1 MLVITRTP
9 IRISFL
15 GGGTD
20 YAEFFEPH
28 GGGEVLAAAIDKFC
42 YLKVNTLHDFFEY
55 RLRVSYRK
63 TELCQSVDEVEHPSV
78 RECLKF
84 TRAAL
89 PLEIHYMGDLPAR
102 TGLGSSSAFTV
113 GLLNALHAY
122 KGEVAGAEQ
131 LAREANEVE
140 HNWIKERVGYQD
152 QCMAAYGGIKHIKF
166 TDRERISVQPIPLS
180 KERMRGLRSNIMIFY
195 TGLTRFAHEILKEQV
210 EKTRNNSNTAALI
223 KMRELVG
230 EGIKILTDNNRKLSE
245 FGELLDEGWQIKK
258 SLSES
263 ISNPEISAAYE
274 KALKSGAVGG
284 KLLGAGGGGFL
295 LFIVPPDKQKAVR
308 EAMFPMKEL
317 QFDFAPLG
325 SQVIFYHE

>member
-63 TELCQSVDEVEHPSV
+63 TELCQSIDEVEHPSV

-84 TRAAL
+84 TKSEL

-102 TGLGSSSAFTV
+102 TGLGSSSSFTV
-113 GLLNALHAY
+113 GLLNALRAY
-122 KGEVAGAEQ
+122 KGEVVGAEQ

-152 QCMAAYGGIKHIKF
+152 QCMAAYGGIKHICFK
-166 TDRERISVQPIPLS
+166 DKEQINVQPIPLS
-180 KERMRGLRSNIMIFY
+180 KERIKELRNNIMIFY
-195 TGLTRFAHEILKEQV
+195 TGLTRFAHEILEEQV
-210 EKTRNNSNTAALI
+210 KKTKDNSNTQSLI
-223 KMRELVG
+223 KMRALVG
-230 EGIKILTDNNRKLSE
+230 EGIKILTDNKTDLTE
-245 FGELLDEGWQIKK
+245 FGKLLDAGWQIKK
-258 SLSES
+258 SLSNS
-263 ISNPEISAAYE
+263 ISNSEISAAYE
-274 KALKSGAVGG
+274 KALSAGAIGG

-295 LFIVPPDKQKAVR
+295 LFIVPPEKQDSVR
-308 EAMFPMKEL
+308 EAMLPMKEL
-317 QFDFAPLG
+317 HFNFAPLG
-325 SQVIFYHE
+325 SQIIFCHE

>member
-20 YAEFFEPH
+20 YAEFFAPN
-28 GGGEVLAAAIDKFC
+28 GGGEVLAAAIDKYC
-42 YLKVNTLHDFFEY
+42 YIKVNTLHDFFEY

-63 TELCQSVDEVEHPSV
+63 TELLQSIDKVEHPSV

-84 TRAAL
+84 MKTEL

-113 GLLNALHAY
+113 GLLHALHAY
-122 KGEVAGAEQ
+122 KGEVVGAER

-152 QCMAAYGGIKHIKF
+152 QCMAAYGGIKHINF
-166 TDRERISVQPIPLS
+166 IDRDEINVQPVPLN
-180 KERMRGLRSNIMIFY
+180 KERLKEFRSNIMIFY
-195 TGLTRFAHEILKEQV
+195 TGLTRFAHEILKEQM
-210 EKTRNNSNTAALI
+210 ERTTNNSNTDALI
-223 KMRELVG
+223 KMRGLVG
-230 EGIKILTDNNRKLSE
+230 EGMKILTDNNRNIAE
-245 FGELLDEGWQIKK
+245 FGELLNEGWKIKK
-258 SLSES
+258 SLSSS
-263 ISNPEISAAYE
+263 ISNPTIENAYNNAV
-274 KALKSGAVGG
+274 KAGAIGG

-295 LFIVPPDKQKAVR
+295 LFVVPPEKQNPVRKAL
-308 EAMFPMKEL
+308 APMKEL
-317 QFDFAPLG
+317 TFDFAPLG

>member
-20 YAEFFEPH
+20 YAEFFVPH
-28 GGGEVLAAAIDKFC
+28 GGGEVLAAAIDKYC
-42 YLKVNTLHDFFEY
+42 YIKVNTLHDFFEY

-63 TELCQSVDEVEHPSV
+63 TELLQSIDDVQHPSV

-84 TRAAL
+84 MKTEL

-113 GLLNALHAY
+113 GLLHALHAY
-122 KGEVAGAEQ
+122 KSEVVGAEK

-152 QCMAAYGGIKHIKF
+152 QCMAAYGGIKHVKF
-166 TDRERISVQPIPLS
+166 IDKDEINVQPVPLN
-180 KERMRGLRSNIMIFY
+180 KKRLNELRGNMMIFY
-195 TGLTRFAHEILKEQV
+195 TGLTRIAHKILKEQM
-210 EKTRNNSNTAALI
+210 EKTTNNSNTDSLK
-223 KMRELVG
+223 KMRGLVG
-230 EGIKILTDNNRKLSE
+230 EGIKILTDNNRNLAE
-245 FGELLDEGWQIKK
+245 FGELLHEGWEIKK
-258 SLSES
+258 GLSNS
-263 ISNPEISAAYE
+263 ISNPEIAGAYD
-274 KALKSGAVGG
+274 KAINAGAVGG

-295 LFIVPPDKQKAVR
+295 LFVVPPEKQNAVR
-308 EAMFPMKEL
+308 EALDPMKEL
-317 QFDFAPLG
+317 AFDFASLG